1 MYVCIFASGSTK
13 ITDANLVQVVA
24 TSTEAQIHLKT
35 RAKPNNGENCYQ
47 THIISLAFKLGFT
60 QERVMGLVRV
70 VVL

>member
-1 MYVCIFASGSTK
+1 MYLRKRINKNYGRKSRSGCSN
-13 ITDANLVQVVA
+13 INGSAD
-24 TSTEAQIHLKT
+24 SPEKT
-35 RAKPNNGENCYQ
+35 RAKPNNGESCYQ